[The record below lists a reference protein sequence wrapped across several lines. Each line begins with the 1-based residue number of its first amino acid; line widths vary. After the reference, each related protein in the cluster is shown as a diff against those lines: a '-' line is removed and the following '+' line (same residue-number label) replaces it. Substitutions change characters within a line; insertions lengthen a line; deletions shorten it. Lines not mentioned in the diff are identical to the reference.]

1 MKNKKNA
8 AIVFFMFILPA
19 LVFGQMSSN
28 ALKPPAAKI
37 NPHTTTLHGET
48 LVDNYFWL
56 REKTNPEVISYLE
69 AENKYTEA
77 LSKSFV
83 GLQDKI
89 YNEIL
94 SRIKQT
100 DLSVPY
106 KLGEYWYYTR
116 TEEGKQYAI
125 YCRKPGSMEAAEQ
138 IVLDLNE
145 LAQGHKFLGLGLYQ
159 VSDDGNLL
167 AYSLDTTGFRQYKLQ
182 FKDLRSGQTLSD
194 SIGQVN
200 SAVWAADN
208 QTLFYIKEDHAKR
221 AYRFYRHVLGN
232 KQDQLLYEE
241 TDELY
246 NIFTYRSSDRQ
257 FIFLGASSSETSE
270 IQYLRSDQPS
280 GAFKILAPREFDH
293 EYYVDHRDKLFY
305 IRTNKNAK
313 NYRLVTAPEANPEAA
328 NWKELRPHRTN
339 VTLEGTTLFKDHIV
353 FNERENGLLKL
364 RVHDF
369 RSGKTQDIAFPEP
382 VYSAFSNV
390 NPEFNSKVYRYS
402 YQSFVTPSSIFDYDM
417 ETGKSK
423 LLKQTEVLGGYDA
436 KQYQSERIYAK
447 ATDGT
452 MIPISLVYKKGM
464 KRNGANPLLLYGYG
478 SYGAASAVTFSIPR
492 LSLLERGV
500 VYAIGHIRGGGD
512 LGEMWHDDGK
522 MMKKK
527 NTFTDFIA
535 CAEHLIREKYT
546 SKEHLA
552 IQGGS
557 AGGLLIGAT
566 VNMRPDLFKAAHL
579 AVPFVDVINTML
591 DESLPLTVGEFLE
604 WGNPKKKAE
613 YDYLKTYCPY
623 TNIANKTY
631 PNMLVTTSLND
642 SQVMYWEPAKYV
654 AKMRATRTD
663 NNMLLLKT
671 NMGAGHGGAS
681 GRYDAYKEQA
691 FIFAFILN
699 QLGVE
704 KGAPP
709 TP

>member
-1 MKNKKNA
+1 MKNKKKF
-8 AIVFFMFILPA
+8 AIIFLMLILPV
-19 LVFGQMSSN
+19 LVFGQMSVN
-28 ALKPPAAKI
+28 TLTPPTAKI
-37 NPHTTTLHGET
+37 NPHPTTLHGET
-48 LVDNYFWL
+48 LSDNYFWL

-69 AENKYTEA
+69 AENQYTEA
-77 LSKSFV
+77 LAKPFI

-94 SRIKQT
+94 GRIKQT

-116 TEEGKQYAI
+116 TEEGKQYSI
-125 YCRKPGSMEAAEQ
+125 YCRKPGSMEASEH

-145 LAQGHKFLGLGLYQ
+145 LAKGHKFLGLGAYS

-167 AYSLDTTGFRQYKLQ
+167 AFSLDTTGFRQYQLQ
-182 FKDLRSGQTLSD
+182 FKDLRTGAILPD

-200 SAVWAADN
+200 SIVWAADN
-208 QTLFYIKEDHAKR
+208 KTVFYIKEDHAKR
-221 AYRFYRHVLGN
+221 AYRFYRHVVGN
-232 KQDQLLYEE
+232 KNDALLYEE
-241 TDELY
+241 KDELY
-246 NIFTYRSSDRQ
+246 GIFAYRSSDKK
-257 FIFLGASSSETSE
+257 FIFLAAGSSETSE
-270 IQYLRSDQPS
+270 TRYLRSDQPH
-280 GAFKILAPREFDH
+280 GEFKILAAREFDH
-293 EYYVDHRDKLFY
+293 EYEVDHRENLFY

-313 NYRLVTAPEANPEAA
+313 NYRLVTAPDSDPRPE
-328 NWKELRPHRTN
+328 NWKDFRAHRAN
-339 VTLEGTTLFKDHIV
+339 IKIEGTDLFKDHLV
-353 FNERENGLLKL
+353 FSERENGLMQL

-369 RSGKTQDIAFPEP
+369 RTGKIQDIAFPEP
-382 VYSAFSNV
+382 VYSAFASN
-390 NPEFNSKVYRYS
+390 NPEFNTKVFRYS
-402 YQSFVTPSSIFDYDM
+402 YQSFVTPNSVFDYQM
-417 ETGKSK
+417 ETGKST
-423 LLKQTEVLGGYDA
+423 LLKQTEVLGGYDPQ
-436 KQYQSERIYAK
+436 QYQSERIYAK
-447 ATDGT
+447 AADGVLV
-452 MIPISLVYKKGM
+452 PISLVYKKGT
-464 KRNGANPLLLYGYG
+464 KRDGVNPLLLYGYG
-478 SYGAASAVTFSIPR
+478 SYGASMPVSFSAPR
-492 LSLLERGV
+492 LSLLDRGV
-500 VYAIGHIRGGGD
+500 VYALAHIRGGGD
-512 LGEMWHDDGK
+512 LGEEWHDNGK

-546 SKEHLA
+546 SKERMA

-557 AGGLLIGAT
+557 AGGLLIGA
-566 VNMRPDLFKAAHL
+566 VMNMRPDLFKAAHL

-604 WGNPKKKAE
+604 WGNPKKKEE

-623 TNIANKTY
+623 TNLENKTY

-654 AKMRATRTD
+654 AKMRVTRTD
-663 NNMLLLKT
+663 QNLLLLKT

-681 GRYDAYKEQA
+681 GRYDAFKEQA

-704 KGAPP
+704 TGMQP

>member
-1 MKNKKNA
+1 MKHKKSLLFS
-8 AIVFFMFILPA
+8 ILLILPA
-19 LVFGQMSSN
+19 LVFGQMSMN
-28 ALKPPAAKI
+28 DHKPPVAKI
-37 NPHTTTLHGET
+37 IPQTTSLHGET
-48 LVDNYFWL
+48 LADNYYWL

-77 LSKSFV
+77 LSKPFI

-94 SRIKQT
+94 GRIKQT

-106 KLGEYWYYTR
+106 KLGEYWYYSR
-116 TEEGKQYAI
+116 TEEGKQYSI
-125 YCRKPGSMEAAEQ
+125 YCRKPGSMDAAEQ

-145 LAQGHKFLGLGLYQ
+145 LAKSHKFLGLGLYQ

-182 FKDLRSGQTLSD
+182 FKDLRTGQTLPD

-208 QTLFYIKEDHAKR
+208 KTLFYIKEDHAKR
-221 AYRFYRHVLGN
+221 PYRLFRHGLGGKN
-232 KQDQLLYEE
+232 DPLLFEDK
-241 TDELY
+241 DELY
-246 NIFTYRSSDRQ
+246 SIYTYRSSDKKY
-257 FIFLGASSSETSE
+257 IFLAAGSSETSE
-270 IQYLRSDQPS
+270 MQYLRSDQPE
-280 GAFKILAPREFDH
+280 GAFKVLAAREFDH
-293 EYYVDHRDKLFY
+293 EYDIDHRDNLFY

-313 NYRLVTAPEANPEAA
+313 NYRLVTAPDTDPRSE
-328 NWKELRPHRTN
+328 NWKEFRPHRAGIKI
-339 VTLEGTTLFKDHIV
+339 EGTDLFKDHLVIM
-353 FNERENGLLKL
+353 ERENGLMQL

-369 RSGKTQDIAFPEP
+369 RTGKTQDIKFPEP
-382 VYSAFSNV
+382 VYSAFSST
-390 NPEFNSKVYRYS
+390 NPEFNTKVFRYS
-402 YQSFVTPSSIFDYDM
+402 YQSFVTPSSVFDYDM
-417 ETGKSK
+417 ETGKST
-423 LLKQTEVLGGYDA
+423 LLKQTEVLGGYDP
-436 KQYQSERIYAK
+436 KLYQSERIYAK
-447 ATDGT
+447 ASDGT
-452 MIPISLVYKKGM
+452 MVPISLVYKKGTP
-464 KRNGANPLLLYGYG
+464 RNGANPLLLYGYG
-478 SYGAASAVTFSIPR
+478 SYGASSSVTFSIPR
-492 LSLLERGV
+492 LSLLDRGV

-512 LGEMWHDDGK
+512 LGETWHDDGK

-604 WGNPKKKAE
+604 WGNPKKKEE
-613 YDYLKTYCPY
+613 YEYLKTYCPY
-623 TNIANKTY
+623 TNIAAKVY

-681 GRYDAYKEQA
+681 GRYDAFKEQA

-704 KGAPP
+704 KGTPP